1 MVAAA
6 EAQMRKLWHTTN
18 IYLYPGIHEYAEKL
32 VSKLPGNLKVRL
44 RITMKKWVQLTRE
57 LYKDRQGGRQGVKD
71 LF

>member
-32 VSKLPGNLKVRL
+32 VSKMPGNLKVR
-44 RITMKKWVQLTRE
+44 RKIHCMKKIQE
-57 LYKDRQGGRQGVKD
+57 G
-71 LF
+71 